1 MQFYPQSNKGFV
13 IDHDLADN
21 FGILDEYLIWEEEYN
36 EAPLLETFEEKF
48 GVGPDRVR
56 YFEYSRGGE
65 VQGLQG
71 FEYDLTYV
79 LFDKYSEKIYSKEW
93 EKFTNILEEHD
104 IDLIEGS
111 WSELG

>member
-1 MQFYPQSNKGFV
+1 MQFYPQNNKGFV

-36 EAPLLETFEEKF
+36 ETPLLETFEEKF
-48 GVGPDRVR
+48 GVGPDGIK
-56 YFEYSRGGE
+56 YFVYDRHGE
-65 VQGLQG
+65 VQRLHG

-79 LFDKYSEKIYSKEW
+79 LFNKHSEKKYPKEW
-93 EKFTNILEEHD
+93 ERLTNVLEEHD
-104 IDLIEGS
+104 IELIEGS